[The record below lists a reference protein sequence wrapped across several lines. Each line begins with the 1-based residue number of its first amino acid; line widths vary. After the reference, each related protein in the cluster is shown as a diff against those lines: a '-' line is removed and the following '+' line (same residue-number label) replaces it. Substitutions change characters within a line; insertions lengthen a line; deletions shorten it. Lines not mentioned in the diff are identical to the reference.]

1 MITSVSPVTRRY
13 VREFFLRL
21 AVFGLVLLTWVFAP
35 ERLTFTA
42 PFQWSRWP
50 LAVLWVA
57 VFVSMAAQLDPNSRL
72 TAGCMKQYP
81 ARFDPV
87 PGYDPAALS
96 LAVRRQNRGAVKV
109 ALVWLAVNLVIGAL
123 YHRKVLSAA
132 DLIALCAL
140 AYLCDLVCV
149 LFFCPFQTF
158 LMGNRCC
165 VSCRIFAWGSW
176 MMAAPLMCVPT
187 GTPGLCSAW
196 GWRCWPCGSGGTPG
210 TRSGSGRVPTACSSA
225 PTARSSCAGTNF
237 PAPPNSAEDTIC
249 ARRHCRRARF
259 PSL

>member
-1 MITSVSPVTRRY
+1 MARLTPVARRY
-13 VREFFLRL
+13 RLKFIFRL
-21 AVFGLVLLTWVFAP
+21 AVFLLVLSLYFLN
-35 ERLTFTA
+35 RTA
-42 PFQWSRWP
+42 LDFQQVGMFSPAGLLW
-50 LAVLWVA
+50 LCVL
-57 VFVSMAAQLDPNSRL
+57 FSMAAQLSPNSSL

-176 MMAAPLMCVPT
+176 MMAAPLMCVPHWYSWSLF
-187 GTPGLCSAW
+187 GMGLAVLAVW
-196 GWRCWPCGSGGTPG
+196 ERRYARYPERFWEGSNRLLQCAHCQAQLCRYKFP
-210 TRSGSGRVPTACSSA
+210 RSPKFR
-225 PTARSSCAGTNF
+225 
-237 PAPPNSAEDTIC
+237 
-249 ARRHCRRARF
+249 
-259 PSL
+259 